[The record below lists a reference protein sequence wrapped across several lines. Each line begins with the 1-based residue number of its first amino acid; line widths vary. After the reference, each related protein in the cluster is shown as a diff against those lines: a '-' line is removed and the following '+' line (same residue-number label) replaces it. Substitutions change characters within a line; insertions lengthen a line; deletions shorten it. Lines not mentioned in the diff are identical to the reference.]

1 MSENQKTQWSVSPTG
16 EKFALPARQDYPIE
30 LQRIVEM
37 TTRARSNG
45 QEIVVVM
52 GAGFVGAVMAAVV
65 ADTKDK
71 NGKYS
76 KFVIV
81 CQRPSTRSYWKIPML
96 SRGESPIKAED
107 PEVEELI
114 VRCVK
119 QEKTLVATFNS
130 DCLSLA
136 DCVVV
141 DVQCDFAK
149 RDLGK
154 MHTGEADMAALE
166 ATIRTIGER
175 ILPECLVLIETTVAP
190 GTTEFVAWPILK
202 KAFAARGIVSEPL
215 LAHSFER
222 VMPGKEYVASIRDFW
237 RVCSGCNL
245 EARTR
250 VEKFLRE
257 VLNTEKFALTVM
269 DRPIE
274 SETTKIVENSYRATI
289 LAFLHEWSLF
299 AERNGV
305 DLIKVV
311 NAIKMRPTHSNMIFP
326 GPGVGGYCLP
336 KDGGLGYW
344 AYRHILGFEDGD
356 QLFKITPAAID
367 INDTRAL
374 HVAELVR
381 DALRNM
387 GRYIAGADVVLCG
400 ASYRQ
405 DVGDT
410 RYSGSE
416 MVVRK
421 LAEMGAEIRVHDPYV
436 DHWYEFES
444 QDTYPSPGQSW
455 ARFFRNQEGL
465 KNLTVEKDLSLM
477 LKGAEALILAVPH
490 SDYLTLKPADIVAWA
505 GKPLAIIDCFGI
517 LSDETIKEY
526 FILGCEV
533 KALGRGHVQRLKK
546 EVLKK

>member
-1 MSENQKTQWSVSPTG
+1 
-16 EKFALPARQDYPIE
+16 
-30 LQRIVEM
+30 
-37 TTRARSNG
+37 
-45 QEIVVVM
+45 
-52 GAGFVGAVMAAVV
+52 
-65 ADTKDK
+65 
-71 NGKYS
+71 
-76 KFVIV
+76 
-81 CQRPSTRSYWKIPML
+81 
-96 SRGESPIKAED
+96 
-107 PEVEELI
+107 
-114 VRCVK
+114 VK
-119 QEKTLVATFNS
+119 EEKTLVATFNS

-141 DVQCDFAK
+141 DVQCDFVK
-149 RDLGK
+149 QDLG
-154 MHTGEADMAALE
+154 MMVTGEADMAALE

-175 ILPECLVLIETTVAP
+175 IQPHCLTLIETTVAP
-190 GTTEFVAWPILK
+190 GTTEFVAWPIMK
-202 KAFAARGIVSEPL
+202 KAFAARGIESEPL

-237 RVCSGCNL
+237 RVCSGCNA
-245 EARTR
+245 EARKR
-250 VEKFLRE
+250 VEKLLRD
-257 VLNTEKFALTVM
+257 VLNREKFTLTVM
-269 DRPIE
+269 DRAIE

-289 LAFLHEWSLF
+289 LAYLHEWSIF

-305 DLIKVV
+305 DLIKVIK
-311 NAIKMRPTHSNMIFP
+311 AIKMRPTHSNMIFP
-326 GPGVGGYCLP
+326 GPGIGGYCLP

-356 QLFKITPAAID
+356 NLFKITPTAID

-444 QDTYPSPGQSW
+444 QETYPAIGQSW
-455 ARFFRNQEGL
+455 SRFFRNQENL
-465 KNLTVEKDLSLM
+465 KNLKVEKDLPAM
-477 LKGAEALILAVPH
+477 LKGAEALVLAVPH
-490 SDYLTLKPADIVAWA
+490 HDYLNLKPADIVKWA
-505 GKPLAIIDCFGI
+505 GKPLAVIDCFGI
-517 LSDETIKEY
+517 LDDDTIREY
-526 FILGCEV
+526 FRLGCEV

-546 EVLKK
+546 EELQ